1 MKRAHG
7 HLVFAL
13 VAASFGAIAIAE
25 TVRLEHAERINGEV
39 AQWSEATGNTA
50 AATAKPIAATAP
62 TPEPMTPRAA
72 PTDPVAEPIAATAN
86 PTVPTPK
93 PMTPR
98 AAPTDP
104 IAKPAALTANTNS
117 TTKWIAGTADTLSPE
132 GRLARAVALSKY
144 DYDAA
149 LAAYKAI
156 IQSNREDLRRIA
168 LYDLGNL
175 HLHQAIKAGIA
186 DESQSLPLTE
196 LAKQSYRDLLRRDPA
211 DWDARYNLE
220 RSLRLAP
227 EDEDDTDADTGPPD
241 PREHERSTIADPR
254 MDLP

>member
-13 VAASFGAIAIAE
+13 VAATFGAIAIAA

-39 AQWSEATGNTA
+39 AQWSEAAGKTA
-50 AATAKPIAATAP
+50 EATAET
-62 TPEPMTPRAA
+62 
-72 PTDPVAEPIAATAN
+72 
-86 PTVPTPK
+86 
-93 PMTPR
+93 
-98 AAPTDP
+98 
-104 IAKPAALTANTNS
+104 AKPAANIANPSAPLAKPASSTAKPLAR
-117 TTKWIAGTADTLSPE
+117 TTQWLAGAADKLSPE
-132 GRLARAVALSKY
+132 GRLARAVTLSKY

-149 LAAYKAI
+149 LAAYKAV

-175 HLHQAIKAGIA
+175 HLHQAIKAGVA

-196 LAKQSYRDLLRRDPA
+196 LAKQSYRDLLRADPT

-227 EDEDDTDADTGPPD
+227 EDEDDEDADTGPPD

-254 MDLP
+254 IDLP

>member
-1 MKRAHG
+1 MRRAHG
-7 HLVFAL
+7 HAAFAL
-13 VAASFGAIAIAE
+13 VAVALAALTVGETLHLQHAQAINTA
-25 TVRLEHAERINGEV
+25 V
-39 AQWSEATGNTA
+39 AQWSAVLTPVPGAGHNTQPSQPPSW
-50 AATAKPIAATAP
+50 ATAGAADHLP
-62 TPEPMTPRAA
+62 PEA
-72 PTDPVAEPIAATAN
+72 
-86 PTVPTPK
+86 
-93 PMTPR
+93 
-98 AAPTDP
+98 
-104 IAKPAALTANTNS
+104 
-117 TTKWIAGTADTLSPE
+117 
-132 GRLARAVALSKY
+132 RLARAVSLSRV

-156 IQSNREDLRRIA
+156 IQSNRDDLRLIA

-175 HLHQAIKAGIA
+175 HLHHAIEAGLA
-186 DESQSLPLTE
+186 DEAQSLPLTE

-227 EDEDDTDADTGPPD
+227 EDDDTFDEDTGPPD